1 MKQII
6 DQLKAEALASGH
18 ALSRS
23 EQRVIDRV
31 SKRLHV
37 SRDTQQDYADSM
49 SFGERLADRIA
60 AFGGSWTFILIFL
73 GLLAAWVLVNTV
85 ILSRV
90 GTPFDPYPYVF
101 LNLILSMLAAI
112 QAPVIMMSQNRQS
125 TKDRA
130 AAEHDYEVNLKAEL
144 EILAL
149 HQKVDTLRD
158 QQWLELVEM
167 QRQQIA
173 LLTRIVDGGGSST
186 PAHSA

>member
-1 MKQII
+1 MNSVI
-6 DQLKAEALASGH
+6 DELRAQAQASGSK
-18 ALSRS
+18 LSRS

-31 SKRLHV
+31 ARRLHV
-37 SRDTQQDYADSM
+37 SRDTQRAYEDAM
-49 SFGERLADRIA
+49 TFGERLADRIA

-112 QAPVIMMSQNRQS
+112 QAPVIMMSQNRQA

-149 HQKVDTLRD
+149 HQKVDTLRER
-158 QQWLELVEM
+158 QWIELVEM
-167 QRQQIA
+167 QRRQIE
-173 LLTRIVDGGGSST
+173 LLERLLIDHGSD
-186 PAHSA
+186 